1 MAGLRFLPLLAIAAC
16 ADLSGLNGLEVSD
29 GATAQ
34 DASPQDA
41 TDDTTADDAD
51 AIVPLDAQNVDG
63 ITPPTFCQTQNQ
75 TYTWCADFDEGDVVY
90 GYLNGVTAKWSA
102 ESQKPP
108 TLSTHNA
115 SAPNSAGF
123 DGALAQSLAFTG
135 ATASTTGYEFIGQL
149 RIESGN
155 DQSTGVAAIQVST
168 GYSLK
173 LFAVRLVSTSTFT
186 VTIDEATTSDAST
199 VITPHA
205 LTGTF
210 QFATWVWWTCS
221 SRLRK

>member
-90 GYLNGVTAKWSA
+90 VPIYTFHAPRFHGPGPSCRLAINGY
-102 ESQKPP
+102 
-108 TLSTHNA
+108 
-115 SAPNSAGF
+115 PNIAH
-123 DGALAQSLAFTG
+123 
-135 ATASTTGYEFIGQL
+135 L
-149 RIESGN
+149 R
-155 DQSTGVAAIQVST
+155 
-168 GYSLK
+168 
-173 LFAVRLVSTSTFT
+173 
-186 VTIDEATTSDAST
+186 DAD
-199 VITPHA
+199 PH
-205 LTGTF
+205 
-210 QFATWVWWTCS
+210 
-221 SRLRK
+221 